1 MRDYL
6 FFKKQMMTQNN
17 SKNQLSFDNY
27 CESMVLMTDVHVFN
41 AMLSIINLNA
51 VPVVLACHRVVLG
64 TF

>member
-1 MRDYL
+1 
-6 FFKKQMMTQNN
+6 MTQNN
-17 SKNQLSFDNY
+17 SKNQLSLDNY
-27 CESMVLMTDVHVFN
+27 CESMVLMTDVFN

>member
-1 MRDYL
+1 
-6 FFKKQMMTQNN
+6 MTQNN

>member
-17 SKNQLSFDNY
+17 SKNQLSLDNY
-27 CESMVLMTDVHVFN
+27 CESMVLMTDVFN